1 MSGAAG
7 SGVDAADP
15 GQAWA
20 FDFSGRTVVVTGGSR
35 GLGHRMARAFST
47 LGARVVI
54 ASRKLDACEATAAAI
69 TAETGGEVHA
79 RALQVAD
86 WDACTAFAH
95 EVWETFGGIDVLVN
109 NAGSSPPYGRL
120 SEISEA
126 LYDRVIGL
134 NLKGPFRLAAILGE
148 RMWER
153 AEAAAGGAVS
163 AGTAAG
169 GPGASG
175 TVPEPASRRGGAI
188 LNISSTAAVHP
199 RPHTV
204 PYGAAKA
211 GLNATTQALAA
222 AYGPH
227 VRVNAIVP
235 GTFLTDV
242 SAHWD
247 AEEFARRAQT
257 FAARRGGDPEEI
269 VGAAL
274 YLCSDMAGYTT
285 GSLLTVDGGA
295 PA

>member
-1 MSGAAG
+1 VSGTRGGTNA
-7 SGVDAADP
+7 SGR
-15 GQAWA
+15 AWE
-20 FDFSGRTVVVTGGSR
+20 FDFTGRTVVVTGGSR
-35 GLGHRMARAFST
+35 GLGQRMARAFSA

-54 ASRKLDACEATAAAI
+54 ASRKLDACEAAAAAI
-69 TAETGGEVHA
+69 AAETGGEVHA
-79 RALQVAD
+79 HALQVVD

-95 EVWETFGGIDVLVN
+95 EVWETFEGVDVLVN

-120 SEISEA
+120 TEISEA
-126 LYDRVIGL
+126 LYDKVLGL
-134 NLKGPFRLAAILGE
+134 NLKGPFRLSTLLGE

-153 AEAAAGGAVS
+153 AEA
-163 AGTAAG
+163 
-169 GPGASG
+169 SG
-175 TVPEPASRRGGAI
+175 RGGAI
-188 LNISSTAAVHP
+188 LNISSTASVHP

-227 VRVNAIVP
+227 VRVNAIIP

-257 FAARRGGDPEEI
+257 FAARRGGDPDEI